1 MQSLLSKEDFP
12 SADEVRSATKSD
24 DIMLYSTWIRK
35 AKKNIC
41 LASKKKMPYCYY
53 HLKYYVDDRFDYVY
67 ASLVNREIRIL
78 NPIGKAEHDVEML
91 IGVLKKMG
99 YAVVPFVGERPFHM
113 NGSNLSTDG
122 EDGNVMVGH
131 GALGL
136 YISWHDEEEV
146 DLEYFS

>member
-1 MQSLLSKEDFP
+1 MNNLLSKEGFP
-12 SADEVRSATKSD
+12 TAEEVREITKSD
-24 DIMLYSTWIRK
+24 EIVLYSTWLRK

-41 LASKKKMPYCYY
+41 LAAKKKVPYCHF
-53 HLKYYVDDRFDYVY
+53 HLKYYIDDRFDYVY
-67 ASLVNREIRIL
+67 ASLVNKEIRIL

-91 IGVLKKMG
+91 ISLLDKMG
-99 YAVVPFVGERPFHM
+99 YTVVPFVGERPFHM

-136 YISWHDEEEV
+136 YISWQDDII
-146 DLEYFS
+146 DLDFD